1 MAHIFSLSQGQRDK
15 EFALFRAGDACI
27 PDLVARHAVVLT
39 CGIALWF
46 ATQRIIMLVWAFGY
60 LLLNMLYVSYL
71 NKQSG
76 PVSTSSV
83 PVTAAW
89 SIGIAMWYGA
99 MVIYIATLSDGDF
112 LILAACG
119 VVGAALHSLSQNR
132 ELSISAYVDLLAVLL
147 PAIGV
152 AFVAA
157 MIPESFGIGLATL
170 LGALCVIGYFVLA
183 FHQIMSDRMKLK
195 ERMLADVQDQK
206 MRALGQL
213 TSGVA
218 HDFNNLLAIVIANLE
233 LSQQDDSNDDN
244 VKYLN
249 EAQIAAES
257 GANLVKQLMAYVR
270 QSNLRTQDVF
280 VDEVL
285 ARLAAVVPRVLPA
298 HIKFQLTRAE
308 SSLGIQCDP
317 AMLETAVL
325 NLIINARDAIGET
338 EGEIQVAVVPE
349 PQSGMMNI
357 RVTDTGPGMESDTL
371 EQASEPFFT
380 TKSFGQGSGLGLSMV
395 KGFAEQSGG
404 ELTLRNRPSGGLA
417 ANLALPIGNVSAAIT
432 LERVG

>member
-1 MAHIFSLSQGQRDK
+1 MANILNLLQEQRDR

-39 CGIALWF
+39 CGVALWF
-46 ATQRIIMLVWAFGY
+46 ATEQAIMLVWAFGY
-60 LLLNMLYVSYL
+60 LLLNILYVSFL
-71 NKQSG
+71 RHQSG
-76 PVSTSSV
+76 PTSTQQL
-83 PVTAAW
+83 TLAAAW
-89 SIGIAMWYGA
+89 SIGIALWYGA
-99 MVIYIATLSDGDF
+99 MVVYIATLSHGDF

-119 VVGAALHSLSQNR
+119 VVGAALHSLSQNS
-132 ELSISAYVDLLAVLL
+132 ELSASAYVDLFAVLV

-170 LGALCVIGYFVLA
+170 LGALCVIAYFVLA
-183 FHQIMSDRMKLK
+183 FHQIMSDRKKLK

-233 LSQQDDSNDDN
+233 LSQQDDRNADN
-244 VKYLN
+244 VKYLS
-249 EAQIAAES
+249 EAQLAAQS

-270 QSNLRTQDVF
+270 QSNLRTQDISVA
-280 VDEVL
+280 DVL
-285 ARLAAVVPRVLPA
+285 SRLALVIPRVLPA
-298 HIKFQLTRAE
+298 HIHFHLTHQE
-308 SSLGIQCDP
+308 DGLGIQCDP
-317 AMLETAVL
+317 AMLETAVI
-325 NLIINARDAIGET
+325 NLIINARDAIGES
-338 EGEIQVAVVPE
+338 EGEIRVAVVPE
-349 PQSGMMNI
+349 PQSGLMNI
-357 RVTDTGPGMESDTL
+357 RVMDTGPGMEVDTL

-380 TKSFGQGSGLGLSMV
+380 TKPFGQGSGLGLSMV

-404 ELTLRNRPSGGLA
+404 ELTLRNRPNGGFA
-417 ANLALPIGNVSAAIT
+417 ANIALPIGTSATSLA
-432 LERVG
+432 LERAG